1 MEWTRE
7 QKEAVESEGTDIL
20 VSAGAG
26 SGKTAVLTARI
37 VRAVLDRENP
47 CNVDEIVV
55 VTFTKKAANEMRTR
69 ISKQLDARLS
79 ATEDPVLIRR
89 ISDQQVRLSRAWIST
104 IDSFCKRILLE
115 NVRESGIDA
124 SFSVCDDAE
133 RDKMLSDAVSAA
145 AEELS
150 ASEPDRYAALVDVY
164 GDYKTDRDLL
174 EKIVRAVNFSLS
186 FPDPEKWLR
195 DCIGFFREP
204 FPDGDFAR
212 TAYGRWLISRLRI
225 NFEAQLS
232 ELRRLAEV
240 ADSYG
245 LGGYRSTLEEDA
257 AMLEHIPGQLA
268 REDITWQEVFDACG
282 HISFGKLK
290 QNSKQEKEG
299 LRPENVGV
307 PEQIKDKRNNVKSK
321 VAAAM
326 NMLFMSGADD
336 PETDRQ
342 RAADEMETFIGL
354 CLSAL
359 ELFRQEKTRRRVYDY
374 GDMEHRCLEVLTAE
388 EGRVA
393 LSYRRK
399 FAEIFVDEYQDTNML
414 QELILKSI
422 SGSAEGETP
431 HLFMVGDMKQ
441 GIYAFRDACPE
452 LFVEKYDA
460 FTDLLEAENRAAEEA
475 AAIEAVRTTET
486 AGANCANGA
495 DNADNAVPADEDASI
510 EGELIRLNANFRSRR
525 EVIDS
530 VNAIFSSLIDP
541 ITCGMPYGPEEYL
554 NFGATDYPE
563 IDENGEIADGANDT
577 EDTDGGVDGANDAE
591 GGVDG
596 EGRRSPYKTEIVVVK
611 GKGMD
616 PEFHE
621 ITCRIKEMI
630 ASRMPVYDREAKVTR
645 PVRYGDVCILIR
657 YLTTHGRELAEY
669 LRKGGVPVKDTSE
682 KSGLFSHPEVK
693 VATSLLKII
702 DNPLNDIPLIAVL
715 KNVYGFTADTLARIK
730 IAAPEREINFYSRME
745 RFAAETGPGT
755 EAEAGAGAETEP
767 GAGTDGP
774 DEAARAL
781 VRAFLRRLDYL
792 RDMAYRTT
800 ATELLWTCLSE
811 NGFLEACGKLPDGGV
826 AYGNLMKLV
835 RMAMNYDNS
844 GRGSFC
850 GFVRLLGLYEK
861 KNTTGPASP
870 GNADQNA
877 VTISTIHSSKGLEY
891 PVVIIGSAGSAR
903 NKNSEKGTLL
913 IHPRLGLGPTCLDRR
928 TMTKYPS
935 VMKEAVKMKLAADAR
950 AEELRVLYVAMT
962 RAKEK
967 LLIIGSLGGRGKKD
981 PNEFISGSRSKLDL
995 SGRKPLD
1002 YYILN
1007 EDTYLA
1013 LLAMAAVSENARGKC
1028 DISEGSFYKEVAGGQ
1043 DGQDGVDGVDGAEG
1057 TPFEGGN
1064 DGDDGDWWDDE
1075 IAGAPWFGLP
1085 RVDRWT
1091 GGGTEDGDDRPARP
1105 VCPSKVSV
1113 SEIKRIS
1120 NGYER
1125 AIDDGESDDS
1135 IPVLFGNRTE
1145 LKTFDDPDD
1154 TPGKFG
1160 GKSGGALAGTLLHC
1174 CLEHMDFGVV
1184 RDICGDVE
1192 KAAEY
1197 AGSLISELAEK
1208 RFFDAVDAGR
1218 IPVKLLIDF
1227 ICSPFATEIASSD
1240 RIMREVPFALD
1251 LPSDELFSEPSFKG
1265 SATTVQGVMDCVTI
1279 KGDVVTL
1286 IDYKSDFVP
1295 GEDLAAHSAGYELQL
1310 RIYSEVCR
1318 RIFGKYPDK
1327 TALYY
1332 LRYGKEY
1339 LI

>member
-37 VRAVLDRENP
+37 VRAVLDRESP
-47 CNVDEIVV
+47 CNVDDIVV

-150 ASEPDRYAALVDVY
+150 ASDPDRYASLVDVY
-164 GDYKTDRDLL
+164 GNYKTDKDLL
-174 EKIVRAVNFSLS
+174 EKVERAVDFSLS
-186 FPDPEKWLR
+186 FPDPETWLR
-195 DCIGFFREP
+195 GCIDFFREP

-232 ELRRLAEV
+232 ELRRLAEM

-257 AMLEHIPGQLA
+257 AMLEHIPGQLS
-268 REDITWQEVFDACG
+268 RQDITWQEVFDACG
-282 HISFGKLK
+282 HISFGDLK
-290 QNSKQEKEG
+290 RNSKQDKAA
-299 LRPENVGV
+299 LRPEDVGV
-307 PEQIKDKRNNVKSK
+307 PKQIQGKRENVKKSINATVNK
-321 VAAAM
+321 
-326 NMLFMSGADD
+326 LFMSGADD

-342 RAADEMETFIGL
+342 RAADEMETFIDL
-354 CLSAL
+354 CLRAL

-460 FTDLLEAENRAAEEA
+460 FTDLLEAQDRAAEEA
-475 AAIEAVRTTET
+475 VAIDAVRTTEA
-486 AGANCANGA
+486 AGEAR
-495 DNADNAVPADEDASI
+495 ADNAVPPVEDAPI
-510 EGELIRLNANFRSRR
+510 EGELVRLNANFRSRR

-530 VNAIFSSLIDP
+530 VNAIFSGLIDP
-541 ITCGMPYGPEEYL
+541 VTCGMPYGTEEYL

-563 IDENGEIADGANDT
+563 I
-577 EDTDGGVDGANDAE
+577 ED
-591 GGVDG
+591 
-596 EGRRSPYKTEIVVVK
+596 SPYKTEIVVVK
-611 GKGMD
+611 GNGVE

-645 PVRYGDVCILIR
+645 PVRYGDVCILVR

-730 IAAPEREINFYSRME
+730 IAAPEREINFYTRMV
-745 RFAAETGPGT
+745 RFAGEAGEGTETAPETG
-755 EAEAGAGAETEP
+755 
-767 GAGTDGP
+767 GP

-792 RDMAYRTT
+792 RDLAYRTT
-800 ATELLWTCLSE
+800 ATELLWTCMDE

-850 GFVRLLGLYEK
+850 GFIRLLGLYEK
-861 KNTTGPASP
+861 KNSAGPASP

-913 IHPRLGLGPTCLDRR
+913 IHPKLGLGPTCLDRL

-935 VMKEAVKMKLAADAR
+935 IMKEAVRMKIAADAR

-967 LLIIGSLGGRGKKD
+967 LIIVGSLGGRGKKS
-981 PNEFISGSRSKLDL
+981 PEEFISDSRSKLDL

-1028 DISEGSFYKEVAGGQ
+1028 DISEGRFYKEVTGGGQEGQ
-1043 DGQDGVDGVDGAEG
+1043 DGTGVDGAGGAEG
-1057 TPFEGGN
+1057 TPFDGGDN
-1064 DGDDGDWWDDE
+1064 GNGGDWQDDE
-1075 IAGAPWFGLP
+1075 EATAIWFGLP

-1091 GGGTEDGDDRPARP
+1091 GGGYEDGDGGRAHP

-1135 IPVLFGNRTE
+1135 IPVLFGSRTE
-1145 LKTFDDPDD
+1145 LKTFDDLEDA
-1154 TPGKFG
+1154 PGRFG

-1174 CLEHMDFGVV
+1174 CLEHMDFGAV
-1184 RDICGDVE
+1184 RDVGGDVE

-1218 IPVKLLIDF
+1218 IPVKMLIDF
-1227 ICSPFATEIASSD
+1227 ICSPFAAEIASSD
-1240 RIMREVPFALD
+1240 RIMREVPFAID
-1251 LPSDELFSEPSFKG
+1251 LPSDELFSEPTFKG